1 MYWGNND
8 GTTYSTEECI
18 VSKCCFILI
27 FMLLQLRLVSLS
39 LDCAGELGQRRLVGR
54 RVELAREEHEG
65 LVQGAPVQGRHLTQP
80 DLEHKTL
87 V

>member
-1 MYWGNND
+1 MHLCVVD
-8 GTTYSTEECI
+8 FDL
-18 VSKCCFILI
+18 KLI
-27 FMLLQLRLVSLS
+27 KLRLVSLS

-65 LVQGAPVQGRHLTQP
+65 LVQGAPVKGRHLTQP

-87 V
+87 F